1 MLSCGLTIAVCQG
14 SECDVVVWL
23 IVGFHFVLNIAA
35 SVYIVIS
42 LNAVRQEQYM
52 DKQTPV
58 TYEDVM
64 SRGGYTP
71 VGYFKDGFYIESHNQ
86 ALYLESSDKYV
97 AWRGN
102 LPYELKPGK
111 TPETDGIKE
120 VDGMYGYSPNA
131 WVDVSNLMPSIRL
144 DNMVLVEDFFHLVTD
159 DGDWTPAAQA
169 ALKHAF
175 DNKLNK
181 VWSFQRMAFK
191 SPLRIDNWGRG
202 LEVRFANVEAHKNF
216 PVYTDWKNATPL
228 ILIGGSSGGGM
239 VALEIH
245 IGYMNGKTVANGIS
259 VQGPGCG
266 GSRIHIGRAIDCN
279 IVYDCSRQ
287 THPSAS
293 NFITGDYW
301 HRGNMGAYFAR
312 GTSGK
317 QPVAEGHK
325 LSVGFITGM
334 IYGGS
339 LWRNGSQYGQISGD
353 ADFNGRYLSEVTLS
367 GNSFTGLE
375 RGAEISNGTA
385 SGEVLAFY
393 AQTAG
398 VYKVLIIEKVN
409 VSGGNSSFA
418 TGDKLTSG
426 SWSGEVSAVRT
437 AEQGQQFYFDI
448 ILDFYG
454 SAFAKIDVDCG
465 YLGGIVGHSL
475 HSCSLNYKSSYSA
488 YTNSMNG
495 AQWVHSGS
503 TMTLRDSYLN
513 KNVLDSTADF
523 VAPGGHL
530 FMRNYRTYGSEFA
543 ATFAPGKKQTIRT
556 FKHIGSTNAPG
567 VKDIYEVQVF
577 GPDNRLKGIC
587 SSFKVAVSNDRLEIF
602 DSTVKEA
609 STLKLIVDDENAP
622 MVLQVQ
628 QDSPYTLPLYF
639 TFNRK

>member
-1 MLSCGLTIAVCQG
+1 
-14 SECDVVVWL
+14 
-23 IVGFHFVLNIAA
+23 
-35 SVYIVIS
+35 
-42 LNAVRQEQYM
+42 M
-52 DKQTPV
+52 DIP
-58 TYEDVM
+58 
-64 SRGGYTP
+64 P

-102 LPYELKPGK
+102 LPHELKSGL
-111 TPETDGIKE
+111 TPETDG
-120 VDGMYGYSPNA
+120 GYGPTA
-131 WVDVSNLMPSIRL
+131 WADVSNLEPSIRS

-543 ATFAPGKKQTIRT
+543 VSFAPAQERTIRT
-556 FKHIGSTNAPG
+556 FSYIGSTNAPG

-577 GPDNRLKGIC
+577 GPTGLSGIC
-587 SSFKVAVSNDRLEIF
+587 SSFKVAVSPSGLEIY
-602 DSTVKEA
+602 DSTIKDTSKLQITA
-609 STLKLIVDDENAP
+609 DKLSLKAR
-622 MVLQVQ
+622 
-628 QDSPYTLPLYF
+628 QDSPHTFTLYF